1 MSFYP
6 YELINIQSCL
16 VWLERLPLVLSEG
29 SHTGHFLRRCAVCA
43 ILLTINLLCV
53 YHIPLFS
60 ILSSTVGCGGDNS
73 LHALSA
79 PTALSARSR
88 ETGVSDHLM
97 LQADTKMK
105 VLTDCRL
112 VYVTRRSSTCVGL
125 IFTLLKKDAQRLER
139 RLLCSFQSKSM
150 FSLRS
155 GKLTNVPLNPFKN
168 VVCLLLLYFTVQN
181 DVWTELN
188 AKSVLTF
195 LC

>member
-1 MSFYP
+1 MGFVCVRARACVCAFQDNLGSQMSFYP
-6 YELINIQSCL
+6 YELINVQSCL

-105 VLTDCRL
+105 VLTDCWL
-112 VYVTRRSSTCVGL
+112 VYVL
-125 IFTLLKKDAQRLER
+125 YKKEQHVCRAYFYSFKEG
-139 RLLCSFQSKSM
+139 CSETGEAPA
-150 FSLRS
+150 L
-155 GKLTNVPLNPFKN
+155 
-168 VVCLLLLYFTVQN
+168 
-181 DVWTELN
+181 
-188 AKSVLTF
+188 
-195 LC
+195 